1 MGGELRPYK
10 VVAMRANV
18 LTALITAGLTVGS
31 GVAIAQNFIPDPA
44 RTPGAINPHVTQ
56 DNAALTVCVAGWTRT
71 IRPTSSYTS
80 KLKAQQMRTLH
91 LPGSARDYEEDHLVP
106 LCVGGHPT
114 DHRNLWPQPRRGQWS
129 AKIKDQL
136 EASVCRAVC
145 RGAMTLEEGRAI
157 FLRPDWT
164 REYLKFFELE

>member
-1 MGGELRPYK
+1 
-10 VVAMRANV
+10 MRANV
-18 LTALITAGLTVGS
+18 LTALITAGLAVGS
-31 GVAIAQNFIPDPA
+31 GVAIAQDYIPDHH
-44 RTPGAINPHVTQ
+44 RTPGAINHHVTQ

-114 DHRNLWPQPRRGQWS
+114 DHRNLWPSGPHVEATLVV
-129 AKIKDQL
+129 AKPF
-136 EASVCRAVC
+136 ETS
-145 RGAMTLEEGRAI
+145 GRIGGRVTETKPALA
-157 FLRPDWT
+157 LRD
-164 REYLKFFELE
+164 RERCHGF